1 MSALIVS
8 HHSHA
13 RRAVRKDGSR
23 DGGSEL
29 PEAPE
34 QARTVFGEY
43 FPEAV
48 RYAELLADAGVKRGL
63 IGPREVPRLWER
75 HLLNCAVLSEVVPR
89 SPSATSARIA
99 GLPGIPLALVR
110 PDLKITLLEPLLR
123 RTNFLQEVVELLG
136 LDHVTVVRGRAE
148 EMLGK
153 ITPVHVVTARAVA
166 PLDRLAGWGVP
177 LLRPYGEMLALKG
190 DTAQEEI
197 DGAVP
202 RSPGSVWWR
211 PRCFRW
217 ARASSIRCRL
227 SSVWRSARAP
237 VVCGSRPSGPR
248 PPVRARP
255 DDAAERR
262 IRTISECRTVPA
274 EPQGH
279 GVSRETS
286 LTAAGDHQP
295 RPRGCHAPGP
305 WTPCEATRAGYGVV
319 HRGGFTHRTTGL
331 AGSRPRKH
339 GRLCSSRA

>member
-1 MSALIVS
+1 MTEA
-8 HHSHA
+8 A
-13 RRAVRKDGSR
+13 
-23 DGGSEL
+23 EF

-43 FPEAV
+43 FPEAM

-75 HLLNCAVLSEVVPR
+75 HLLNCAVLSEVVPEGVTVCDVG
-89 SPSATSARIA
+89 SGA

-197 DGAVP
+197 DGSRAALSRLGVVETSVLHVGEGIVDP
-202 RSPGSVWWR
+202 MSTVVRVEVGESPGGVR
-211 PRCFRW
+211 FAAKRAKA
-217 ARASSIRCRL
+217 ARTSKT
-227 SSVWRSARAP
+227 
-237 VVCGSRPSGPR
+237 
-248 PPVRARP
+248 
-255 DDAAERR
+255 RR
-262 IRTISECRTVPA
+262 RR
-274 EPQGH
+274 
-279 GVSRETS
+279 
-286 LTAAGDHQP
+286 
-295 RPRGCHAPGP
+295 
-305 WTPCEATRAGYGVV
+305 
-319 HRGGFTHRTTGL
+319 
-331 AGSRPRKH
+331 
-339 GRLCSSRA
+339 